1 MVLGDYNHHL
11 QESTMLV
18 QSHDTGGLVAL
29 QALSLVG
36 DPWATEV
43 VPRLP
48 ANLAEQARALKAF
61 QRVRGLATPHDLLRG
76 VLAYVLGPLSTR
88 RLGAW
93 AVLTGLADISEAA
106 WRKRLRVS
114 NDWLLWLLGELVAAP
129 EAPALPCPRPA
140 GRLVLVDASTLG
152 QPGGTGDDW
161 RLHLAYDL
169 LAGRMHQ
176 VGVTDRRGGEHLER
190 YRWHAGEVIVA
201 DRGYGYRRSVA
212 TAVRQQAD
220 VVVRIH
226 PATFPLETEAGQ
238 LFNVLGW
245 LRHRGGAARAWH
257 GWCRW
262 AGQRYPVR
270 LVAAK
275 LDATATRCARHRAR
289 RKAQKAG
296 RTITAP
302 TLAVAG
308 WLLLITT
315 LAVATWATADVL
327 YVYRARW
334 QVELVFKKMKQL
346 LRLNQIRS
354 KHRTSVEATV
364 RALLIAWALHES
376 TTTWLRTLLRATASP
391 ESVVVSS
398 WLVSGLGLDTLRQQ
412 VQGRWSEAH
421 LQACLPRLHRF
432 LCSRPRRRGC
442 QESIVRTWL
451 EQRACARPD
460 RRPKAA

>member
-1 MVLGDYNHHL
+1 
-11 QESTMLV
+11 MLV
-18 QSHDTGGLVAL
+18 RSHNSDALVER
-29 QALSLVG
+29 QGLSLVE
-36 DPWATEV
+36 DSWALEV

-48 ANLAEQARALKAF
+48 ANLAEQARVRKAF

-93 AVLTGLADISEAA
+93 AVLTGLADIAEAA
-106 WRKRLRVS
+106 WRKRLRAS

-129 EAPALPCPRPA
+129 EASALPCPRPA

-238 LFNVLGW
+238 PFNVLGW
-245 LRHRGGAARAWH
+245 LRQRGGSAREWH

-275 LDATATRCARHRAR
+275 LAPTATRRARRRAR
-289 RKAQKAG
+289 RKAHKAG
-296 RTITAP
+296 RTITTP

-315 LAVATWATADVL
+315 LAAATWATADVL

-376 TTTWLRTLLRATASP
+376 TTMWLRTLLSATASP
-391 ESVVVSS
+391 EGVVVSS
-398 WLVSGLGLDTLRQQ
+398 WLLSGLGLDTLRQQ
-412 VQGRWSEAH
+412 VQGGWSEAR

-442 QESIVRTWL
+442 QESTVRTWL
-451 EQRACARPD
+451 AQRACARPD

>member
-1 MVLGDYNHHL
+1 
-11 QESTMLV
+11 MLV
-18 QSHDTGGLVAL
+18 PKHHTDGLVTP
-29 QALSLVG
+29 QPLSLVEEL
-36 DPWATEV
+36 WTTEV

-48 ANLAEQARALKAF
+48 ANLAEQARVLKAF
-61 QRVRGLATPHDLLRG
+61 QRARGLATPHDLLRG
-76 VLAYVLGPLSTR
+76 LLAYVLGPLSTR

-93 AVLTGLADISEAA
+93 AVLIGLADISEAA
-106 WRKRLRVS
+106 WRKRLRGS
-114 NDWLLWLLGELVAAP
+114 NDWLLWLLGELLAAP
-129 EAPALPCPRPA
+129 ESPTLPCPCPA
-140 GRLVLVDASTLG
+140 GGLILVDASTLG

-176 VGVTDRRGGEHLER
+176 VSVTDRHGGEHLER
-190 YRWHAGEVIVA
+190 YRWRAGVVIVA

-226 PATFPLETEAGQ
+226 PATFPLETETGQ
-238 LFNVLGW
+238 PCNVLRW
-245 LRHRGGAARAWH
+245 LRHRGGAEREWQ

-275 LDATATRCARHRAR
+275 LDATATRRARGRAR

-296 RTITAP
+296 RTLTTP

-315 LAVATWATADVL
+315 LDPGTWSTADVL
-327 YVYRARW
+327 YIYRARW

-354 KHRTSVEATV
+354 THLASVEATV
-364 RALLIAWALHES
+364 RALLVAWALHED
-376 TTTWLRTLLRATASP
+376 TTTQLRTLFRASALPQTL
-391 ESVVVSS
+391 VVSS
-398 WLVSGLGLDTLRQQ
+398 WLLSGLGLDTLRQQ
-412 VQGRWSEAH
+412 VQGRWSAAR
-421 LQACLPRLHRF
+421 LQACLPRLRRF
-432 LCSRPRRRGC
+432 LCTRPRQRVH
-442 QESIVRTWL
+442 QDSTVRAWL
-451 EQRACARPD
+451 EQRARTYPE
-460 RRPKAA
+460 RRPKVA

>member
-1 MVLGDYNHHL
+1 
-11 QESTMLV
+11 MLV
-18 QSHDTGGLVAL
+18 QSHDTGSMAER
-29 QALSLVG
+29 QALALVE
-36 DPWATEV
+36 DAWATEV

-48 ANLAEQARALKAF
+48 AHLAEQARALKAF

-76 VLAYVLGPLSTR
+76 VLASVLGPLSTR

-93 AVLTGLADISEAA
+93 AVLIGLADLSEAA

-140 GRLVLVDASTLG
+140 GRLVLVDGSTLG

-176 VGVTDRRGGEHLER
+176 GGVTDRRGGEHLER
-190 YRWHAGEVIVA
+190 YRWQAGEVIVA
-201 DRGYGYRRSVA
+201 DRGDGSRRSVA

-238 LFNVLGW
+238 PFNVLRW
-245 LRHRGGAARAWH
+245 LRQQGGAEREWH

-275 LDATATRCARHRAR
+275 LDSTATQRARRRAR

-315 LAVATWATADVL
+315 LDAATWATADVL

-376 TTTWLRTLLRATASP
+376 TTTWLRTLLSATASP

-412 VQGRWSEAH
+412 VQSRWSEAR
-421 LQACLPRLHRF
+421 LQACLPRLRRF
-432 LCSRPRRRGC
+432 LCSRPRRRGH
-442 QESIVRTWL
+442 QECAVRAWL
-451 EQRACARPD
+451 AQRARPSFGSQQQV
-460 RRPKAA
+460 A

>member
-1 MVLGDYNHHL
+1 
-11 QESTMLV
+11 MLV
-18 QSHDTGGLVAL
+18 QSHDTGSMAER
-29 QALSLVG
+29 QALALVE
-36 DPWATEV
+36 DAWATEV

-48 ANLAEQARALKAF
+48 AHLAEQARALKAF

-76 VLAYVLGPLSTR
+76 VLAYILGPLSTR

-93 AVLTGLADISEAA
+93 AVLSGLADLSEAA
-106 WRKRLRVS
+106 WRKRLRVP
-114 NDWLLWLLGELVAAP
+114 NDWLLGLLGELVAAP

-140 GRLVLVDASTLG
+140 GRLVLVDGSPLG

-176 VGVTDRRGGEHLER
+176 VGVTDRRGGEHLAR
-190 YRWHAGEVIVA
+190 YRWQAGEVIVA
-201 DRGYGYRRSVA
+201 DRGYGYRRRVA
-212 TAVRQQAD
+212 TAVRQPAD

-226 PATFPLETEAGQ
+226 PAPFPLETEAGQ
-238 LFNVLGW
+238 PCNVRRW
-245 LRHRGGAARAWH
+245 LRPRGSAEWEWH

-270 LVAAK
+270 RVAAQ
-275 LDATATRCARHRAR
+275 LDPTATRRARRRAR

-308 WLLLITT
+308 WRLLSTT
-315 LAVATWATADVL
+315 LDAATGATADVL

-334 QVELVFKKMKQL
+334 QVELVLKKMKQR

-354 KHRTSVEATV
+354 THRTSVEATV

-376 TTTWLRTLLRATASP
+376 TTTWLRPLLSATASP
-391 ESVVVSS
+391 ESIVVSS

-412 VQGRWSEAH
+412 VQSRWSEAR
-421 LQACLPRLHRF
+421 LQACLPRLRRF
-432 LCSRPRRRGC
+432 LCSRPRRRGH
-442 QESIVRTWL
+442 QECAVRAWL
-451 EQRACARPD
+451 AQRARPSFGSQQQV
-460 RRPKAA
+460 A

>member
-1 MVLGDYNHHL
+1 
-11 QESTMLV
+11 MLV
-18 QSHDTGGLVAL
+18 QSHDTGGLVEL

-129 EAPALPCPRPA
+129 EAPALPCPHPV

-176 VGVTDRRGGEHLER
+176 VDVTDRRGGEHLAR

-238 LFNVLGW
+238 PFNVLGW
-245 LRHRGGAARAWH
+245 LRQRGGATREWH

-275 LDATATRCARHRAR
+275 LDPTATRRARRRAR

-315 LAVATWATADVL
+315 LDAATWTMADVL

-364 RALLIAWALHES
+364 RALLIAWALQES
-376 TTTWLRTLLRATASP
+376 TTTWLRTLLSATASP

-398 WLVSGLGLDTLRQQ
+398 WLLSGLGLDTLRQQ
-412 VQGRWSEAH
+412 VQGTWSEAR
-421 LQACLPRLHRF
+421 LQACLPRLRRF
-432 LCSRPRRRGC
+432 LCSRPRRRGH
-442 QESIVRTWL
+442 QECAVRAWL
-451 EQRACARPD
+451 AQRASPRFGSQQHVA
-460 RRPKAA
+460 

>member
-1 MVLGDYNHHL
+1 
-11 QESTMLV
+11 MLV
-18 QSHDTGGLVAL
+18 PKHHTDGLITL

-36 DPWATEV
+36 EAWMNEV

-48 ANLAEQARALKAF
+48 ANLAEQARVLKAF

-76 VLAYVLGPLSTR
+76 LLAYVLGPLSTR

-93 AVLTGLADISEAA
+93 AVLIGLADISEAA
-106 WRKRLRVS
+106 WRKRLRSS
-114 NDWLLWLLGELVAAP
+114 NDWLFWLLGELLAAP
-129 EAPALPCPRPA
+129 EAPTLPCPRPA
-140 GRLVLVDASTLG
+140 GRLMLVDASTLA

-161 RLHLAYDL
+161 RLHLAYDF

-176 VGVTDRRGGEHLER
+176 VSVTDRHGGEHLER

-220 VVVRIH
+220 VIVRIH
-226 PATFPLETEAGQ
+226 PATFPLETEVGQ
-238 LFNVLGW
+238 PFNVLGW
-245 LRHRGGAARAWH
+245 LRQRGGSAREWH

-275 LDATATRCARHRAR
+275 LAPTATRRARRRAR

-315 LAVATWATADVL
+315 LAATTWATADVL

-376 TTTWLRTLLRATASP
+376 TTMWLRTLLSATASP
-391 ESVVVSS
+391 EGVVVSS
-398 WLVSGLGLDTLRQQ
+398 WLLSGLGLDTLRQQ
-412 VQGRWSEAH
+412 VQGRWSEAR

-432 LCSRPRRRGC
+432 LCSRPRRRGH
-442 QESIVRTWL
+442 QECAVRAWL
-451 EQRACARPD
+451 AQRASPRFGSQQQVA
-460 RRPKAA
+460 

>member
-1 MVLGDYNHHL
+1 
-11 QESTMLV
+11 MLV
-18 QSHDTGGLVAL
+18 HKYHTDGLVTP
-29 QALSLVG
+29 QPLSLVG
-36 DPWATEV
+36 EAWTTEV

-48 ANLAEQARALKAF
+48 ANLAEQARVLKAF
-61 QRVRGLATPHDLLRG
+61 QRVRGLETPHDLLRG
-76 VLAYVLGPLSTR
+76 LLAYVLGPLSTR

-93 AVLTGLADISEAA
+93 AVLIGLAELSEAA
-106 WRKRLRVS
+106 WRKRLRAS
-114 NDWLLWLLGELVAAP
+114 NAWLLWLLGELLAAP

-140 GRLVLVDASTLG
+140 GRLILVDASTLG

-169 LAGRMHQ
+169 LAGQMHQ
-176 VGVTDRRGGEHLER
+176 VSVTDRHGGEHLER

-238 LFNVLGW
+238 PCNVLRW
-245 LRHRGGAARAWH
+245 LRHPGGAEREWR

-275 LDATATRCARHRAR
+275 LDPTATRRARCRAR

-296 RTITAP
+296 RTLTTP

-315 LAVATWATADVL
+315 LDTGPWSTADVL
-327 YVYRARW
+327 YIYRARW
-334 QVELVFKKMKQL
+334 QVELVLKNMKQL

-354 KHRTSVEATV
+354 KHLTSVEATV
-364 RALLIAWALHES
+364 RALLIAWALHED
-376 TTTWLRTLLRATASP
+376 TITLLRTLLSASTPP
-391 ESVVVSS
+391 EMTVLSS
-398 WLVSGLGLDTLRQQ
+398 WLLSGLGLDTLRQQ
-412 VQGRWSEAH
+412 VQGSWSEAR
-421 LQACLPRLHRF
+421 LQACLPRLRRF
-432 LCSRPRRRGC
+432 LCSRPRRRVH
-442 QESIVRTWL
+442 QETTMRAWL
-451 EQRACARPD
+451 EQRARVHSD
-460 RRPKAA
+460 RQRQVA

>member
-1 MVLGDYNHHL
+1 
-11 QESTMLV
+11 MLV
-18 QSHDTGGLVAL
+18 HHHHTDCLLTPQSLP
-29 QALSLVG
+29 LVG
-36 DPWATEV
+36 AAWTTEV
-43 VPRLP
+43 APRLP
-48 ANLAEQARALKAF
+48 ANLAEQARVLKAF
-61 QRVRGLATPHDLLRG
+61 QRVRGIATSHDLLRG
-76 VLAYVLGPLSTR
+76 LLAYVLGPLSTR

-93 AVLTGLADISEAA
+93 AVLIGLADLSEAA
-106 WRKRLRVS
+106 WRKRLRAS
-114 NDWLLWLLGELVAAP
+114 NDWLLWLLGEMLATPA
-129 EAPALPCPRPA
+129 APALPCPRPA
-140 GRLVLVDASTLG
+140 GRLMLVDASTLG

-176 VGVTDRRGGEHLER
+176 VCVTDRHGGEHLER
-190 YRWHAGEVIVA
+190 YQWHAGEVIVA

-238 LFNVLGW
+238 PWNVLRW
-245 LRHRGGAARAWH
+245 LRQRGGAEREWH

-262 AGQRYPVR
+262 AEQRYPVR

-275 LDATATRCARHRAR
+275 LDPPATRRARCRAR

-296 RTITAP
+296 RTLTTP

-315 LAVATWATADVL
+315 LAASTWSTADVL
-327 YVYRARW
+327 YIYRARW

-354 KHRTSVEATV
+354 THLTSVEATV
-364 RALLIAWALHES
+364 RALLVAWALHED
-376 TTTWLRTLLRATASP
+376 TTTQLRMLLRAAAPPKTP
-391 ESVVVSS
+391 VVSS

-412 VQGRWSEAH
+412 VQGSWSEAR
-421 LQACLPRLHRF
+421 LQACLPRLRRF
-432 LCSRPRRRGC
+432 VCTRPRQRVH
-442 QESIVRTWL
+442 QESSVRAWL
-451 EQRACARPD
+451 EQRAVPVLTGS
-460 RRPKAA
+460 PK

>member
-1 MVLGDYNHHL
+1 
-11 QESTMLV
+11 MLV
-18 QSHDTGGLVAL
+18 QSHDTGGLVEL

-76 VLAYVLGPLSTR
+76 VLASVLGPLSTR

-93 AVLTGLADISEAA
+93 AVLSGLADISEAA

-129 EAPALPCPRPA
+129 EAPALPCPHPV

-169 LAGRMHQ
+169 LAGRIHQ

-190 YRWHAGEVIVA
+190 YRWQAGEVIVA

-238 LFNVLGW
+238 PFNVLGW
-245 LRHRGGAARAWH
+245 LRQRGGATREWH

-275 LDATATRCARHRAR
+275 LDPTATRRARRRAR

-315 LAVATWATADVL
+315 LDAATWTMADVL

-376 TTTWLRTLLRATASP
+376 TTTWLRTLLSATVAP
-391 ESVVVSS
+391 ERIVVSS

-412 VQGRWSEAH
+412 VQGRWSEAR

-442 QESIVRTWL
+442 QESTVRTWL
-451 EQRACARPD
+451 AQRACARPD

>member
-1 MVLGDYNHHL
+1 MLVHNHHTDCL
-11 QESTMLV
+11 GLP
-18 QSHDTGGLVAL
+18 QS
-29 QALSLVG
+29 LSLVG
-36 DPWATEV
+36 EAWTTEV

-48 ANLAEQARALKAF
+48 ANLATQARVLKAF
-61 QRVRGLATPHDLLRG
+61 QRVRGIATPHDLLRG
-76 VLAYVLGPLSTR
+76 LLAYGLGPLSTR

-93 AVLTGLADISEAA
+93 AVLIGLADISEAA
-106 WRKRLRVS
+106 WRKRLRAS
-114 NDWLLWLLGELVAAP
+114 NAWLLWLLGEMLAAP

-140 GRLVLVDASTLG
+140 GRLMLVDASTLS

-169 LAGRMHQ
+169 GAGRMHQ
-176 VGVTDRRGGEHLER
+176 VCVTDRSGGEHLER

-220 VVVRIH
+220 IVVRIH

-238 LFNVLGW
+238 PCNVLRW
-245 LRHRGGAARAWH
+245 LRQPGRTEREWH

-275 LDATATRCARHRAR
+275 LDPTAARRARRRAR

-296 RTITAP
+296 RRLTTP

-315 LAVATWATADVL
+315 LDPGTWSTADVL
-327 YVYRARW
+327 YIYRARW

-354 KHRTSVEATV
+354 THLASVEATV
-364 RALLIAWALHES
+364 RALLVAWALHED
-376 TTTWLRTLLRATASP
+376 TTTQLRTLLHAMAPCKTP
-391 ESVVVSS
+391 VVSS
-398 WLVSGLGLDTLRQQ
+398 WLLSGLGLETLRQQ
-412 VQGRWSEAH
+412 VQGGWSEAR
-421 LQACLPRLHRF
+421 LQACLPRLRRF
-432 LCSRPRRRGC
+432 LCTRPRQRVH
-442 QESIVRTWL
+442 QDSAVRAWL
-451 EQRACARPD
+451 EQRDHIHPD
-460 RRPKAA
+460 RRHKVA

>member
-1 MVLGDYNHHL
+1 
-11 QESTMLV
+11 MLV
-18 QSHDTGGLVAL
+18 HKYHTDGLVTP
-29 QALSLVG
+29 QPLSLVG
-36 DPWATEV
+36 EAWTTEV

-48 ANLAEQARALKAF
+48 ANLAEQARVLKAF
-61 QRVRGLATPHDLLRG
+61 QRVRGLETPHDLLRG
-76 VLAYVLGPLSTR
+76 LLAYVLGPLSTR

-93 AVLTGLADISEAA
+93 AVLIGLADLSEAA
-106 WRKRLRVS
+106 WRKRLRAS
-114 NDWLLWLLGELVAAP
+114 NDWLLWLLGELLAAP

-140 GRLVLVDASTLG
+140 GRLILVDASTLG

-169 LAGRMHQ
+169 LAGQMHQ
-176 VGVTDRRGGEHLER
+176 VSVTDRHGGEHLER

-238 LFNVLGW
+238 PCNVLRW
-245 LRHRGGAARAWH
+245 LRHPGGAEREWR

-275 LDATATRCARHRAR
+275 LDPTATRRARCRAR

-296 RTITAP
+296 RTLTTP

-315 LAVATWATADVL
+315 LATGTWSTADVL
-327 YVYRARW
+327 YIYRARW

-354 KHRTSVEATV
+354 KHLTSVEATV
-364 RALLIAWALHES
+364 RALLIAWALHED
-376 TTTWLRTLLRATASP
+376 TITLLRTLLSASTPP
-391 ESVVVSS
+391 EMTVLSS
-398 WLVSGLGLDTLRQQ
+398 WLLSGLGLDTLRQQ
-412 VQGRWSEAH
+412 VQGSWSEAR
-421 LQACLPRLHRF
+421 LQACLPRLRRF
-432 LCSRPRRRGC
+432 LCSRPRRRVH
-442 QESIVRTWL
+442 QETTMRAWL
-451 EQRACARPD
+451 EQRARVHSGRQRQVA
-460 RRPKAA
+460 

>member
-1 MVLGDYNHHL
+1 
-11 QESTMLV
+11 MLV
-18 QSHDTGGLVAL
+18 HKHHTDVVGTPQP
-29 QALSLVG
+29 LSLVG
-36 DPWATEV
+36 EAWTTEV

-48 ANLAEQARALKAF
+48 ANLAEQALVLKAF

-76 VLAYVLGPLSTR
+76 LLAYVLGPLSTR

-93 AVLTGLADISEAA
+93 AVLIGLADISEAA
-106 WRKRLRVS
+106 WRKRLRAS
-114 NDWLLWLLGELVAAP
+114 NDWLLWLLSTLVALP
-129 EAPALPCPRPA
+129 ETPPLPVPCPV
-140 GRLVLVDASTLG
+140 GRLLLVDASCLH

-161 RLHLAYDL
+161 RLHLAYDFM
-169 LAGRMHQ
+169 AGRMSQ
-176 VGVTDRRGGEHLER
+176 VRVTDRQGGERLDR
-190 YRWHAGEVIVA
+190 YMWQPGDVIIA

-212 TAVRQQAD
+212 WAVQQQAD
-220 VVVRIH
+220 LVVRIH
-226 PATFPLETEAGQ
+226 PATCPLETEAGQ
-238 LFNVLGW
+238 PFNVLRW
-245 LRHRGGAARAWH
+245 LRQRGGAEREWH

-262 AGQRYPVR
+262 AGQAYAVR

-275 LDATATRCARHRAR
+275 LDATATWRARRRTR

-296 RTITAP
+296 RTVTAP

-315 LAVATWATADVL
+315 LDAGTWSTADVL

-364 RALLIAWALHES
+364 RALVIAWALHES
-376 TTTWLRTLLRATASP
+376 TTTWLRTLLSATASSA
-391 ESVVVSS
+391 SVVVSS
-398 WLVSGLGLDTLRQQ
+398 WLVSGLGLETLRQQ

-421 LQACLPRLHRF
+421 LQACLPRLRRF
-432 LCSRPRRRGC
+432 LCSRRRRRGH
-442 QESIVRTWL
+442 QESTVRSWL
-451 EQRACARPD
+451 DHRACACPD
-460 RRPKAA
+460 RQQKAA